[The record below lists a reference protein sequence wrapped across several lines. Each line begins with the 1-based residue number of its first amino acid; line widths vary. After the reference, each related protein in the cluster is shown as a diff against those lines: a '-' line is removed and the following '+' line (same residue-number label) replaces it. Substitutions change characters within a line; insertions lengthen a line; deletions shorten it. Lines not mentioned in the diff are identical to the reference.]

1 MSERQKNKL
10 LAVYLIYVTA
20 GMRISDSLKRAVE
33 RIENKQVDSRPGTV
47 PAFFCPDTCFD
58 QEAISVE
65 INGRLMFV

>member
-33 RIENKQVDSRPGTV
+33 RIENER
-47 PAFFCPDTCFD
+47 AA
-58 QEAISVE
+58 AIVA
-65 INGRLMFV
+65 RVR

>member
-33 RIENKQVDSRPGTV
+33 RIEKER
-47 PAFFCPDTCFD
+47 AA
-58 QEAISVE
+58 AIVA
-65 INGRLMFV
+65 RMR